1 MMRITGVGDP
11 THGICGFSFVR
22 LPMKLPNTERAFTRN
37 DPSDY
42 LPTNMTVTGTNAD
55 LRTLTK
61 EDVTKALLALGCHP
75 DDLQGLGR

>member
-1 MMRITGVGDP
+1 
-11 THGICGFSFVR
+11 
-22 LPMKLPNTERAFTRN
+22 MKLPNTEKAFTKN

-61 EDVTKALLALGCHP
+61 EDVTKALIKLGCRK
-75 DDLQGLGR
+75 DDLHGLGR